1 MKQIGLVGFNIEN
14 FKTLKLKYKNLKL
27 IRLEKLN
34 TKNLDNLSAL
44 IAFDFEKINKFLI
57 SRSFVKLKNLEWVH
71 VPIAGVDKYIHLFND
86 MKFTL
91 TCGKK
96 INDKNVAE
104 HCIALIFFLTR
115 QLKSAWNNSEN
126 KKKIRPIEV
135 NQKKALII
143 GYGGI
148 GKKISILLNAIGTET
163 DAIKLHPDTKKTKY
177 INKYFQLKDLK
188 NIVPQYDLIIIS
200 IALTNLTKGIINKK
214 VFSNLCKN
222 VILINV
228 SRAEVV
234 NERDFAIFLKSKK
247 YYGVGVDVLKNNKL
261 KNIFI
266 NSKNKNL
273 IYSNHTAGLTDN
285 YSRRL
290 AIIDNNISRFAL
302 GKTLLNKVDFI
313 KGY

>member
-1 MKQIGLVGFNIEN
+1 MKQIGLVGFNSEN
-14 FKTLKLKYKNLKL
+14 FKSLKQKYKNLKL
-27 IRLEKLN
+27 VRLENLN
-34 TKNLDNLSAL
+34 TKNLHNLSAL

-57 SRSFVKLKNLEWVH
+57 SRSFAKLKNLKWVH
-71 VPIAGVDKYIHLFND
+71 VPIAGVDKYTHLFND

-115 QLKSAWNNSEN
+115 QLKSAWNKSGNRT
-126 KKKIRPIEV
+126 KVRPIEV

-148 GKKISILLNAIGTET
+148 GKKISILLNAMGTET
-163 DAIKLHPDTKKTKY
+163 DAIRLHPNRRKTKF
-177 INKYFQLKDLK
+177 INKFFQLKNLES
-188 NIVPQYDLIIIS
+188 IVSQYDLIIIS

-222 VILINV
+222 VILVNV

-234 NERDFAIFLKSKK
+234 NEYDFAIFLKSKK
-247 YYGVGVDVLKNNKL
+247 YYGVGVDVLKNDKL

-290 AIIDNNISRFAL
+290 AIIDKNISRFAL
-302 GKTLLNKVDFI
+302 GKVLLNKVDFI
-313 KGY
+313 EGY

>member
-200 IALTNLTKGIINKK
+200 IALTNFTKGIINKK